1 MSAEDI
7 TEEPCIDDDHENDD
21 GESDDDVQVSTLCVL
36 QTFED
41 DILSDAFSN
50 FSLLELCAS
59 DGR

>member
-7 TEEPCIDDDHENDD
+7 TEEPCIDHDHEN
-21 GESDDDVQVSTLCVL
+21 DDVQVSTLCVL
-36 QTFED
+36 QTFEED
-41 DILSDAFSN
+41 DILSDAFLN